1 MRLNVALVAVF
12 LALTVTAGVAGAQV
26 FPPEAKSEQGDD
38 IRALYMIVF
47 VVAAVVF
54 VAVEA
59 AIIYIVLR
67 YRRRGDALP
76 KQTHGNQLVE
86 VIWTA
91 TPAAIVITL
100 FVVTFMVLDDIESS
114 PPEDERVE
122 TVDVLGRQWTWA
134 FRYSERLDV
143 TVAEAVAEGAVS
155 SVLTVS
161 DAGAFQGLAPF
172 STVIRLDVEHM
183 RVTAID
189 GGAITVDR
197 AVDGT
202 VAEQHDAG
210 TPIDLIFDGTET
222 AVEPGRLDSL
232 VSVDPATGEEV
243 IRPTP
248 IVTVP
253 TDITVRF
260 NLASHDVIHSFYTPQ
275 FLYKLD
281 VVPGR
286 VQSMWINVT
295 EAGLYEGQC
304 AEFCGRD
311 HARMIFTVRALEPD
325 EYEAW
330 RLERLAAALGAA
342 PPPVT
347 EEEAAA
353 SGMAAEAAGGP
364 VRGDPALTLEEEIR
378 QYRNPR
384 DQMPAFPADS
394 VPDRDVADIHAWLRT
409 LE

>member
-1 MRLNVALVAVF
+1 
-12 LALTVTAGVAGAQV
+12 
-26 FPPEAKSEQGDD
+26 
-38 IRALYMIVF
+38 
-47 VVAAVVF
+47 
-54 VAVEA
+54 
-59 AIIYIVLR
+59 
-67 YRRRGDALP
+67 
-76 KQTHGNQLVE
+76 
-86 VIWTA
+86 
-91 TPAAIVITL
+91 
-100 FVVTFMVLDDIESS
+100 
-114 PPEDERVE
+114 
-122 TVDVLGRQWTWA
+122 
-134 FRYSERLDV
+134 
-143 TVAEAVAEGAVS
+143 
-155 SVLTVS
+155 
-161 DAGAFQGLAPF
+161 
-172 STVIRLDVEHM
+172 M

-260 NLASHDVIHSFYTPQ
+260 NLASQDVIHSFYTPQ

-353 SGMAAEAAGGP
+353 PGMAAEAAGEGP
-364 VRGDPALTLEEEIR
+364 
-378 QYRNPR
+378 
-384 DQMPAFPADS
+384 
-394 VPDRDVADIHAWLRT
+394 
-409 LE
+409 